1 MVKSKRGKDRKR
13 DNAKLPSEAQILEFV
28 QNSTGK
34 VGKREISRAFN
45 IKGPLR
51 VPLKQML
58 KSMTERGLLEKGT
71 ARKLHDPTQLPPV
84 LVAEVTG
91 QDDDGELFAQPS
103 NWDAEREIE
112 PPKILLRIRKARGH
126 TEDRQPP
133 GAGDRILVRV
143 TRLPDD
149 PAYPYEGSIIR
160 RLDAGNRRIIGIF
173 QKHGKAMRIVPV
185 EKRAR
190 DEFEV
195 LPGDENDA
203 RHGELVAVELKPGR
217 GSGLKKVRI
226 RERLGKLEDQRNISL
241 IAIHEHGI
249 RDSFPDEVTR
259 ETEALKP
266 ITPAGR
272 TDIRDIQLIT
282 IDPVDARDHDDAVFA
297 EADDH
302 PDNNG
307 GFRIIVAIADVAWYI
322 RPSSHLDRE
331 ARERGNST
339 YFPDRV
345 VPMLPERIS
354 NDLCSLR
361 ENEDR
366 PALAVTMVF
375 DKNGKK
381 LRHTFDR
388 VLMRSH
394 AKLSYQQAQA
404 AIDGNGDEAA
414 LPFLDS
420 VLKPLWAAY
429 AALHKA
435 RIKRQPLELDLPERK
450 VILKEDGSIDRIIV
464 PERLDAHKLIEEF
477 MIQANVA
484 AAETLEKKRSPLVYR
499 LHEAPSQEKLQ
510 GLREFLNTIG
520 INLPK
525 AQVFKPQ
532 DFNKILEQMKGRDTE
547 AMVNE
552 MVLRTQ
558 AQAIYSSTDAGH
570 FGLNLRRYSH
580 FTSPIRRYA
589 DLIIHRALVTALKF
603 GEDGL
608 SEQDIEN
615 LEETAELIS
624 SAERRSM
631 AAERQTMDRLL
642 ASWMSEHVGG
652 TFRGR
657 ISGVTRAGLFVKLN
671 ETGADG
677 FIPASTI
684 GDEYYAHDEK
694 AQALVGERTGETY
707 RLGDTADVRLME
719 VTPLAGGLRF
729 EMLSE
734 GRPGKP
740 AKTRKRTGRP
750 KAPPRRGRKRR

>member
-1 MVKSKRGKDRKR
+1 MVKARRARSRKTG
-13 DNAKLPSEAQILEFV
+13 AAALPSEAEILEFV

-34 VGKREISRAFN
+34 VGKREISRAFG

-51 VPLKQML
+51 VPLKQLL
-58 KSMTERGLLEKGT
+58 KNMTERGLLEKSK
-71 ARKLHDPTQLPPV
+71 ARKLHDPSRLPPV

-91 QDDDGELFAQPS
+91 QDDDGELYAQPA
-103 NWDAEREIE
+103 NWDEDRTAE
-112 PPKILLRIRKARGH
+112 PPKILLKIRKARGH

-143 TRLPDD
+143 TRMDD
-149 PAYPYEGSIIR
+149 PVYAYEGTIIR
-160 RLDAGNRRIIGIF
+160 RLDAGVRRIIGIF

-185 EKRAR
+185 ERRAR
-190 DEFEV
+190 AELEV
-195 LPGDENDA
+195 LPGDDAKA

-217 GSGLKKVRI
+217 GMGLKKARV
-226 RERLGKLEDQRNISL
+226 RERLGKLDDQRNISL

-249 RDSFPDEVTR
+249 RDTFPDEVIR
-259 ETEALKP
+259 ETDALKP
-266 ITPAGR
+266 ITPDNR
-272 TDIRDIQLIT
+272 KDIRETPLIT
-282 IDPVDARDHDDAVFA
+282 IDPADARDHDDAVFA
-297 EADDH
+297 EPDDH
-302 PDNNG
+302 KDNKG
-307 GFRIIVAIADVAWYI
+307 GHRVIVAIADVAWYV
-322 RPSSHLDRE
+322 RPSGHLDRE

-375 DKNGKK
+375 DKDGKK
-381 LRHTFDR
+381 LRHTFER

-404 AIDGNGDEAA
+404 AIDGNPDEAA
-414 LPFLDS
+414 APLLEP
-420 VLKPLWAAY
+420 VLKPLWKAY
-429 AALHKA
+429 DALQKA
-435 RIKRQPLELDLPERK
+435 RRKRQPLELDLPERK
-450 VILKEDGSIDRIIV
+450 ALLNDNGSIDRIIV
-464 PERLDAHKLIEEF
+464 PDRLDAHKLIEEF

-484 AAETLEKKRSPLVYR
+484 AAETLEKRRSPLVYR
-499 LHEAPSQEKLQ
+499 LHEVPSVEKLQ
-510 GLREFLNTIG
+510 GLREFLATIG
-520 INLPK
+520 IKLPK

-532 DFNKILEQMKGRDTE
+532 DFNKILEQMKGKDTE

-558 AQAIYSSTDAGH
+558 AQAIYSATDAGH

-589 DLIIHRALVTALKF
+589 DLIIHRALISALGF

-608 SEQDIEN
+608 SDQDIED
-615 LEETAELIS
+615 LEHTAEQIS
-624 SAERRSM
+624 NAERRSM

-642 ASWMSEHVGG
+642 ASWLSEHVGG

-657 ISGVTRAGLFVKLN
+657 ISGVTRAGLFVRLN

-677 FIPASTI
+677 FVPASTI
-684 GDEYYAHDEK
+684 AGDYFVHDET
-694 AQALVGERTGETY
+694 AQALIGEQTGETF
-707 RLGDTADVRLME
+707 RMGDTADVRLME

-729 EMLSE
+729 EILNE

-740 AKTRKRTGRP
+740 ALLRKRTARP
-750 KAPPRRGRKRR
+750 KRPPKRGRGRR

>member
-1 MVKSKRGKDRKR
+1 MVKAKRAKGKHKQ
-13 DNAKLPSEAQILEFV
+13 APSLPSEAEVLEFV

-34 VGKREISRAFN
+34 VGKREISRAFG

-51 VPLKQML
+51 VPLKQLL
-58 KSMTERGLLEKGT
+58 KDMTERGLLERST
-71 ARKLHDPTQLPPV
+71 ARKLHDPSHLPPV
-84 LVAEVTG
+84 LVAEVVG
-91 QDDDGELFAQPS
+91 QDEDGELFAQPS
-103 NWDAEREIE
+103 IWDEGRDAS
-112 PPKILLRIRKARGH
+112 PPKILLKIRKAQGQ

-143 TRLPDD
+143 AKLAD
-149 PAYPYEGSIIR
+149 PEYRYEGSIIR
-160 RLDAGNRRIIGIF
+160 RLDAGARRVIGIF
-173 QKHGKAMRIVPV
+173 QKHGKTMRIVPV
-185 EKRAR
+185 ERRAR
-190 DEFEV
+190 AELEV

-203 RHGELVAVELKPGR
+203 RHGELVAVEIKPGR
-217 GSGLKKVRI
+217 GLGLKKARV
-226 RERLGKLEDQRNISL
+226 RERLGKLDDQRNISL

-249 RDSFPDEVTR
+249 RNTFPDEVVR
-259 ETEALKP
+259 ESDTLKP
-266 ITPAGR
+266 ITQGGR
-272 TDIRDIQLIT
+272 TDIRHIPLIT
-282 IDPVDARDHDDAVFA
+282 IDPADARDHDDAVFA
-297 EADDH
+297 ESDDH
-302 PDNNG
+302 SENEG
-307 GFRIIVAIADVAWYI
+307 GFRIIVAIADVAWYV
-322 RPSSHLDRE
+322 RPASHLDRE

-366 PALAVTMVF
+366 PAMAVTMVF
-375 DKNGKK
+375 DRNGAK

-394 AKLSYQQAQA
+394 AKLSYSQAQA
-404 AIDGNGDEAA
+404 AIDGNGDETT
-414 LPFLDS
+414 LPLLKP
-420 VLKPLWAAY
+420 VLQPLWAAY
-429 AALHKA
+429 NALHKA
-435 RIKRQPLELDLPERK
+435 RLKRQPLQLELPERK
-450 VILKEDGSIDRIIV
+450 ALLKEDGSIDRIIV
-464 PERLDAHKLIEEF
+464 PDRLDAHKLIEEF

-499 LHEAPSQEKLQ
+499 LHEAPSLEKLQ
-510 GLREFLNTIG
+510 GLREFLATIG
-520 INLPK
+520 IKLPK
-525 AQVFKPQ
+525 GQVFKPQ

-558 AQAIYSSTDAGH
+558 AQALYSSSDAGH

-589 DLIIHRALVTALKF
+589 DLIIHRALISALKL

-608 SEQDIEN
+608 SEQDIET

-624 SAERRSM
+624 NAERRSM

-642 ASWMSEHVGG
+642 AAWMSDHVGG

-657 ISGVTRAGLFVKLN
+657 ISGVTRAGLFVRLN

-677 FIPASTI
+677 FIPASTMG
-684 GDEYYAHDEK
+684 GDYYVHDEAAK
-694 AQALVGERTGETY
+694 ALVGERTGETF

-729 EMLSE
+729 ELLSE

-740 AKTRKRTGRP
+740 ARLQKRTSRP
-750 KAPPRRGRKRR
+750 NRPPRRGRGRR